1 MRLLTIGNDTKTV
14 KGEKLGVKTAILYL
28 APADIAG
35 LNVCPWASKGCREAC
50 LYTAGRGSFNNVQQA
65 RINRTRFLHDHHDK
79 FMDQLYVELT
89 RFRISTERKGFKP
102 AVRLNG
108 TSDISWRRVIK
119 HHPELQFYDYTKSA
133 ARILGNDLPNY
144 WLTFS
149 RSESNW
155 ETCRKVLDDGKNVAA
170 VFSTVPSEYQGY
182 RVINGDDSDVR
193 FRDPTPVIVGLTPKG
208 KARKDKSGFVIQL

>member
-1 MRLLTIGNDTKTV
+1 MTLLSIGNDVKTV

-35 LNVCPWASKGCREAC
+35 LNICPWASKGCREAC

-65 RINRTRFLHDHHDK
+65 RINRTRFYHEDRDK
-79 FMDQLYVELT
+79 FMDQLYVELS
-89 RFRISTERKGFKP
+89 RFRIATERKGFKP

-119 HHPELQFYDYTKSA
+119 HHPDLQFYDYTKSA
-133 ARILGNDLPNY
+133 ARILANRLPNY

-208 KARKDKSGFVIQL
+208 KAKQDTSGFVIQL

>member
-28 APADIAG
+28 APAEIAG
-35 LNVCPWASKGCREAC
+35 KNICPWASKGCREAC
-50 LYTAGRGSFNNVQQA
+50 LYTAGRGSFTNVQQA
-65 RINRTRFLHDHHDK
+65 RINRTRLYHEDRDK
-79 FMDQLYVELT
+79 FMDQLYGELS

-108 TSDISWRRVIK
+108 TSDLDWREVIDAFFDM
-119 HHPELQFYDYTKSA
+119 QFYDYTKSA

-155 ETCRKVLDDGKNVAA
+155 GTCLKVLEGGKNVAA
-170 VFSTVPSEYQGY
+170 VFSTVPKEYMGY

-208 KARKDKSGFVIQL
+208 KAKQDKSGFVIR